1 MVERGDIRGSAKI
14 PKSTTNKIL
23 SIILILLIIGII
35 LLTGYIVFEMKD
47 TSNTNAM
54 KTCGDSSFY
63 NTCSIT
69 KPYFCDQGILIENS
83 NLCGCPEDFEK
94 KENMCISKY
103 SKEPME
109 FSFEYTLNGELGII
123 NFIMYKGVYDYL
135 YAIPRSISY
144 EEGEISSRADFKL
157 NSINEEVQK
166 DFLIPLVIEIQNKAE
181 TKEDQ
186 ARIAISLVQNIP
198 FGDSDTSIKFGGN
211 SINYFRYP
219 YQVLY
224 DDEGVCGEK
233 VELLGFLLREL
244 GYGISFFYFS
254 EENHEALGIKCPIKE
269 SIANSGY
276 CFIETTGPSILSESE
291 INYVGYGRI
300 ESIPQIFLLSDGFAL
315 PENMDEYKDA
325 ERMDKIKKSLEKRDG
340 RLDFYKYLMN
350 QKLKKK
356 YGLTNG
362 KAQI

>member
-1 MVERGDIRGSAKI
+1 MVKGGDIRGKV

-23 SIILILLIIGII
+23 SIILIILIVGII
-35 LLTGYIVFEMKD
+35 SLTLYIVFEMKG
-47 TSNTNAM
+47 SSSAKPM
-54 KTCGDSSFY
+54 KTCGDGSFY
-63 NTCSIT
+63 DTCSLI
-69 KPYFCDQGILIENS
+69 KPYFCNQGFLVEDS
-83 NLCGCPEDFEK
+83 NLCGCPEGLEK
-94 KENMCISKY
+94 KENICISQH
-103 SKEPME
+103 SKEPRE
-109 FSFEYTLNGELGII
+109 ISFEYTLNGEQGII
-123 NFIMYKGVYDYL
+123 DFMAYKGIYDYL
-135 YAIPRSISY
+135 YTVPRSIAY

-157 NSINEEVQK
+157 KGINEKVQRE
-166 DFLIPLVIEIQNKAE
+166 FLLPLVIEIQNKAE

-198 FGDSDTSIKFGGN
+198 FGNSDASINFGGS

-224 DDEGVCGEK
+224 DNEGVCGEK
-233 VELLGFLLREL
+233 VELLAFLLREL
-244 GYGISFFYFS
+244 GYGVSFFYFP
-254 EENHEALGIKCPIKE
+254 EENHEALGIKCPTKE
-269 SIANSGY
+269 SVANSEY
-276 CFIETTGPSILSESE
+276 CFIETTGPSILSENE

-300 ESIPQIFLLSDGFAL
+300 ESIPQIFLLSNGFAL

-325 ERMDKIKKSLEKRDG
+325 ERMDKIKKSLERREG

-356 YGLTNG
+356 YGLSNG